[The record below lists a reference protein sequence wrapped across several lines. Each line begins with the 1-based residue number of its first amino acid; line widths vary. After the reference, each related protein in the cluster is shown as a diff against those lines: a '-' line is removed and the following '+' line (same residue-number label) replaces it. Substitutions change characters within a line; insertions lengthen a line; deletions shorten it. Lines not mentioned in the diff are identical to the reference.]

1 MKILL
6 LFALI
11 FTITMVQNAAA
22 QGAQKVVEPE
32 YLSVFFLLEDGG
44 TLKALERQT
53 PESKIKVK
61 GLGFG
66 GGEGYLQI
74 VGEQSPVRFKSN
86 AKFEFVVLV
95 ASQQT
100 DPMSLIQFYSFE
112 RTKGTRRLMMAKVGS
127 MGMSSKNVTNQNAVS
142 FNAAKYGTS
151 SFKISPA
158 YELKPGEY
166 CISAANTAA
175 AFCFGIDAAKL
186 D

>member
-11 FTITMVQNAAA
+11 VTFTMVRRNTAA
-22 QGAQKVVEPE
+22 QKAVEPE
-32 YLSVFFLLEDGG
+32 YLSVFFFLEDSGI
-44 TLKALERQT
+44 LKPLERQT

-86 AKFEFVVLV
+86 TKFEFVVLV

-100 DPMSLIQFYSFE
+100 DPMSFIQLFSFE
-112 RTKGTRRLMMAKVGS
+112 KTKGIRRLMMAKVGS

-158 YELKPGEY
+158 SELKPGEY
-166 CISAANTAA
+166 CLITANSMT
-175 AFCFGIDAAKL
+175 AFCFGVASIST
-186 D
+186 